1 MANPPKGP
9 SLPNEAKRLSDDDWV
24 IEFGNVPGAGADGHV
39 GDTQT
44 YGINES
50 IVRAAQA
57 GPDAHD
63 ATVTLDL
70 QDIVEVAELA
80 PEPRP
85 ARTTKPMGAQRQPG
99 RAGRP
104 RETLRGQ
111 GVAED
116 EMVAGAFGTSAKV
129 EGFHMSPGTMVHKY
143 ELIRMLGRGGMGTV
157 WAAHD
162 TKLGRK
168 VAIKFLHGKASK
180 KKEFRERFLA
190 EARATAQFNHE
201 SIVTIYDAGEYS
213 GTSYLVLEYLDGVP
227 LSNRLKDRRLPHNQA
242 IQMMTSVVR
251 ALVEAHALGIIHRD
265 LKPDNIFVLQS
276 GGIKVLDFG
285 LAKLFDT
292 EASLDAETGGDN
304 KAAIL
309 AAQLKA
315 AGLDSDIT
323 GMDSQSGSSSVS
335 SLSSDTKRR
344 QLHDSEGDLTRAGTI
359 MGTYAYM
366 SPEQWGLGRVDKASD
381 IWATGVILFQMITGE
396 YPFGSKATETIMAN
410 ISKVDEPVRSIREVV
425 PTVPDEVAQVVAK
438 CLQKRKKN
446 RYATAK
452 DLLNDLE
459 SLSAQATGHRVMLRE
474 DENPYPG
481 LSAFTEQ
488 DANRFFGRDA
498 EIAQFIGKLKDRPLL
513 AVIGPSGAGK
523 SSFVRAGVIPTL
535 RQSSAAEWDIIIC
548 RPGRD
553 PFSALSSALMLGVSS
568 VVTNIQS
575 VSDAAKEE
583 TDMTRSLREEPGKLG
598 ALLRA
603 RGRSHGRPIMLYVD
617 QFEELYTL
625 VEDEADRER
634 FATALAGVA
643 VDAASPVRVTLSMR
657 SDFLDR
663 VAENE
668 PLMNAVTRDLTIL
681 QQPGIEGLRDAVIRP
696 AALAGYTFEDV
707 KIVEEMVSS
716 LRDETAALPLLQFA
730 AQKLWESRDKKAKLL
745 SRAAYDQMGGVE
757 GALVRH
763 ADSVIQAMSS
773 NDRQATR
780 SLFQRLVTP
789 EGTRAVLSLGE
800 IMGLFKTPKEAQ
812 RILNTLTEAR
822 LLVVQTF
829 GDEAVDA
836 RVEIVHESLI
846 NRWQTLRRWLD
857 ESHEDGTML
866 AQLREAAR
874 QWEARG
880 RPVGLLWTGD
890 AMDEAR
896 RWRRRSQAVLTPLE
910 DAFLTA
916 AFRHADRA
924 IRRKR
929 FLAIAAITIMAMVT
943 LGAILMMLAIR
954 SAEQTARKQAKRAKL
969 QAARA
974 SLAEANVRKQMKLV
988 QAETK
993 RAKAAETLSQDRLK
1007 EVQKTRAREQ
1017 KAQIALRQSYTEL
1030 TKALARA
1037 KRERRRAQRATRR
1050 AKLYAQRS
1058 RAAAKRERIARLE
1071 TERAKRM
1078 LERLL
1083 ERERLEV
1090 ERLKALRSKVIQK
1103 LPKD

>member
-1 MANPPKGP
+1 MQNPPKSP
-9 SLPNEAKRLSDDDWV
+9 VPPQEAKRLADDDWV
-24 IEFGNVPGAGADGHV
+24 IEFDAPGGGGHV

-50 IVRAAQA
+50 IMRAAQS

-80 PEPRP
+80 PKPSP
-85 ARTTKPMGAQRQPG
+85 ARTTKPMGVQVVQAK
-99 RAGRP
+99 
-104 RETLRGQ
+104 ETLRGQ
-111 GVAED
+111 GTTPED
-116 EMVAGAFGTSAKV
+116 MVAGAFGTSAKV
-129 EGFHMSPGTMVHKY
+129 DGFHMSPGTMVHKY

-227 LSNRLKDRRLPHNQA
+227 LSNRIKDRKLPHTQA
-242 IQMMTSVVR
+242 IAMMTSAVR
-251 ALVEAHALGIIHRD
+251 ALSMAHAAGIIHRD

-292 EASLDAETGGDN
+292 EASLDAEQGGDG
-304 KAAIL
+304 KAALL

-315 AGLDSDIT
+315 AGMDSDVSA
-323 GMDSQSGSSSVS
+323 MDSQTGSVS
-335 SLSSDTKRR
+335 SLSSDTKRK
-344 QLHDSEGDLTRAGTI
+344 QLHDSDGDLTRAGTI

-366 SPEQWGLGRVDKASD
+366 SPEQWGLGRVDKQSD

-410 ISKVDEPVRSIREVV
+410 ISKLDEPVRSVREVV
-425 PTVPDEVAQVVAK
+425 PTVPDAVAQVVAK

-459 SLSAQATGHRVMLRE
+459 SLSAQASGARVLLKE

-535 RQSSAAEWDIIIC
+535 RQSSASEWDIIIC

-553 PFSALSSALMLGVSS
+553 PFSALSSALMSGMSS
-568 VVTNIQS
+568 VVTNVQS

-583 TDMTRSLREEPGKLG
+583 TDMTASLRAEPGKLG

-625 VEDEADRER
+625 VEDEVDRES
-634 FATALAGVA
+634 FATAIAGVA

-668 PLMNAVTRDLTIL
+668 ALMNAVTRDLTIL

-707 KIVEEMVSS
+707 KIVEDMVSS

-745 SRAAYDQMGGVE
+745 SRASYEQMGGVE

-773 NDRQATR
+773 NDKMATR

-836 RVEIVHESLI
+836 RVEVVHESLI
-846 NRWQTLRRWLD
+846 TRWQTLRRWLD
-857 ESHEDGTML
+857 AGHEDAAML
-866 AQLREAAR
+866 SQLREAAR

-890 AMDEAR
+890 PLEEAR

-916 AFRHADRA
+916 GFRHADRA

-929 FLAIAAITIMAMVT
+929 FLAIAAISIMAAVT
-943 LGAILMMLAIR
+943 LGAILMMLAVR

-974 SLAEANVRKQMKLV
+974 SLAEGNVRKQMKMV
-988 QAETK
+988 KAETK
-993 RAKAAETLSQDRLK
+993 RAKAAEALSQDRLK

-1030 TKALARA
+1030 TSALARA

-1050 AKLYAQRS
+1050 AKLYAQRANRS
-1058 RAAAKRERIARLE
+1058 AKRERIARLE

>member
-1 MANPPKGP
+1 MANPPQSP
-9 SLPNEAKRLSDDDWV
+9 SVPNEAKRLKDDDWV
-24 IEFGNVPGAGADGHV
+24 IEFDKAPGRGAGGHV

-50 IVRAAQA
+50 IVRAAHA

-70 QDIVEVAELA
+70 QDIVEVADLA
-80 PEPRP
+80 ADRRP
-85 ARTTKPMGAQRQPG
+85 ARTTKPMGVQS
-99 RAGRP
+99 AGQA

-111 GVAED
+111 GATAD

-129 EGFHMSPGTMVHKY
+129 DGFQMSPGTMVHKY

-227 LSNRLKDRRLPHNQA
+227 LSNRLKERRLPHTQA
-242 IQMMTSVVR
+242 VQMMTSVVR
-251 ALVEAHALGIIHRD
+251 ALSEAHALGIIHRD

-292 EASLDAETGGDN
+292 EASLDAEVGGDN
-304 KAAIL
+304 KAAML

-315 AGLDSDIT
+315 AGMDSDISSL
-323 GMDSQSGSSSVS
+323 DSESGSSVS

-366 SPEQWGLGRVDKASD
+366 SPEQWGLGRVDKQSD

-410 ISKVDEPVRSIREVV
+410 ISKLDEPVRSVREIV
-425 PTVPDEVAQVVAK
+425 PTVPEDVAQMVAK
-438 CLQKRKKN
+438 CLQKRKKL

-459 SLSAQATGHRVMLRE
+459 GLSAQAAGQRVLLKE

-535 RQSSAAEWDIIIC
+535 RKSSASEWDIIIC

-553 PFSALSSALMLGVSS
+553 PFSALSSALMLDVSS
-568 VVTNIQS
+568 VVTNVQS

-583 TDMTRSLREEPGKLG
+583 TDMTRSLRDEPGKLG
-598 ALLRA
+598 AMLRA
-603 RGRSHGRPIMLYVD
+603 RGRTHGRPIMLYVD

-625 VEDEADRER
+625 VDDEVDRER

-643 VDAASPVRVTLSMR
+643 VDASSPVRVTLSMR

-696 AALAGYTFEDV
+696 AALAGYAFEDV
-707 KIVEEMVSS
+707 KIVEDMVSS

-745 SRAAYDQMGGVE
+745 SRAAYEQMGGVE

-763 ADSVIQAMSS
+763 ADSVIQAMST
-773 NDRQATR
+773 NDKQATR

-846 NRWQTLRRWLD
+846 TRWQTLRRWLD
-857 ESHEDGTML
+857 ASHEDAAML
-866 AQLREAAR
+866 SQLREAAR

-890 AMDEAR
+890 AVDEAR

-924 IRRKR
+924 VRRKR
-929 FLAIAAITIMAMVT
+929 FLAIAAICIMAMVT
-943 LGAILMMLAIR
+943 LGAILFMLAIR
-954 SAEQTARKQAKRAKL
+954 SAEQTAKKQAARAKL

-974 SLAEANVRKQMKLV
+974 SLAEGNVRKQMKLV

-993 RAKAAETLSQDRLK
+993 RAKAAESLSQDRLK

-1030 TKALARA
+1030 TSALARA

-1050 AKLYAQRS
+1050 ARLYAQRANRS
-1058 RAAAKRERIARLE
+1058 AKRERIARLE